1 MKAMEK
7 NSQTCKTLHPIL
19 RIKPL
24 QNVKHALRDEEKIKD
39 VLGKNSFAFLHIRFA
54 ANLF

>member
-7 NSQTCKTLHPIL
+7 NSETCKTLHPIL